1 MELQIILA
9 IIWLHFIADFLLQTD
24 YMALN
29 KCKSISALSFH
40 CIVYSI
46 PFLAFGP
53 EYALLAGMF
62 HFPVDFVT
70 SKITAKLYEQ
80 QRIGLFFKVIGLDQA
95 IHMTV
100 LVLTF
105 EYFFS

>member
-1 MELQIILA
+1 MELQIILS
-9 IIWLHFIADFLLQTD
+9 IIWLHFIADFILQSN

-29 KCKSISALSFH
+29 KSKSVMALSYH
-40 CIVYSI
+40 CIVYSV
-46 PFLAFGP
+46 PFLVFGP
-53 EYALLAGMF
+53 EYALLAGVF
-62 HFPVDFVT
+62 HFPIDFIT

-100 LVLTF
+100 LVLTYKYLF
-105 EYFFS
+105 